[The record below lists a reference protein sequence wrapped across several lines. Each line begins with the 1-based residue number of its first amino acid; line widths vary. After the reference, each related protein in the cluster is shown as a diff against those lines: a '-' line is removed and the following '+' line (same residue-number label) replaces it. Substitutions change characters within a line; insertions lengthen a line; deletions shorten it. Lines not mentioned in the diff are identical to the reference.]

1 MTKTTKTPTPTIDQT
16 VDLLRANGVPEKV
29 TDQWSKMEKA
39 RSADQDSMAL
49 PSGDDCLRI
58 SNYIGWTDI
67 AAANREYVSV
77 TTPQDVKDF
86 LDANKGGDVTL
97 LINTPGGSVFGGIEI
112 ANMIIGHEGKVTA
125 VVTGIAASV
134 GSLIAAAC
142 EEVLMMEASMV
153 MIHGPQTIAYGGASV
168 FRDIADRLDKE
179 ASVASMIYKKRMD
192 GDTVDGM
199 LTDGEDHY
207 MTAQEAVDS
216 GIADGIYSDDEGDDD
231 DDKDDGDTAKINN
244 SDTMDATTQDIQR
257 REASRLSFLATGML
271 GINKGD
277 AS

>member
-67 AAANREYVSV
+67 ASANREYVSV

-86 LDANKGGDVTL
+86 LDANKGGDVTM

-207 MTAQEAVDS
+207 MTAQEAVES
-216 GIADGIYSDDEGDDD
+216 GIADGIYSDDEDDGD

-244 SDTMDATTQDIQR
+244 SDTMDATTQDIKR

-271 GINKGD
+271 GKRNGD
-277 AS
+277 RS